1 MIESKDVGALVTAVK
16 QSQNFH
22 YILIAIVVLTLLYF
36 IVMRLTAKPTTD
48 RR

>member
-1 MIESKDVGALVTAVK
+1 VK

-36 IVMRLTAKPTTD
+36 AVMRLTAGPQTN